1 MNGYEIIY
9 PMLAMVVLTFMVLV
23 ALFRSRVKAVR
34 EGQVSGY
41 YFKTYQDGA
50 EPELSAKLS
59 RQFSNIFESPTLFYV
74 VCLAALATAQS
85 TSTFQLMAWSY
96 VILRVAHA
104 YIHTGKN
111 KIRPRLTVYFASW
124 VVLLVMWAY
133 LAIRI
138 SIGL

>member
-9 PMLAMVVLTFMVLV
+9 PMLAMVILTFVVLI

-34 EGQVSGY
+34 DGEVSGY
-41 YFKTYQDGA
+41 YFKIYQGGA
-50 EPELSAKLS
+50 EPESAAKLS
-59 RQFSNIFESPTLFYV
+59 RQFTNIFESPTLFYV

-85 TSTFQLMAWSY
+85 TTAFLLMAWSY

-124 VVLLVMWAY
+124 LVLMVMWTY

-138 SIGL
+138 SIG